1 MNYLLTGGAGFIGSH
16 LTDALL
22 AREDSVTLLDNLST
36 GSQDNIAHVL
46 DDPRVIFHHGSILD
60 EHLVRTL
67 VDQAD
72 VVVHLAAAVG
82 VQLIV
87 EQPLESMIT
96 NIRGTEVVLE
106 ACADHERKVVVAST
120 SEIYGKNS
128 SGPLDEEADRILGP
142 TTKSRWSY
150 STSKAV
156 DEILATNYAKV
167 RGTPAIVVRL
177 FNCVGPR
184 QTGRYGMVVP
194 RFVRQALEGEP
205 ISVYGNG
212 EQSRC
217 FCHVHDTV
225 AGIIS
230 LMDHPDAIGKVYNVG
245 NAEEISINDLAA
257 KVVEMAGSDSA
268 TTHIPYD
275 VAYEEGFEDMER
287 RVPNLERIRALTGW
301 EPTIDLTQTIADV
314 IAYERSKEAR

>member
-16 LTDALL
+16 LADALL
-22 AREDSVTLLDNLST
+22 ARGDSVVLLDNLST
-36 GSQDNIAHVL
+36 GSEDNVAHIL
-46 DDPRVIFHHGSILD
+46 GDPRVTFHLGSILD
-60 EHLVRTL
+60 EHLVRML

-96 NIRGTEVVLE
+96 NIRGSEIVLE
-106 ACADHERKVVVAST
+106 ACADHKRRVLIAST

-128 SGPLDEEADRILGP
+128 AGPLAEDADRILGP

-167 RGTPAIVVRL
+167 RGLPAIVARL

-194 RFVRQALEGEP
+194 RFVRQAINGED
-205 ISVYGNG
+205 ISVYGDG

-217 FCHVHDTV
+217 FCHVRDTV
-225 AGIIS
+225 AGLLS
-230 LMDHPDAIGKVYNVG
+230 LLEHPGAIGNVYNVG
-245 NAEEISINDLAA
+245 NDVEITINGLAA
-257 KVVEMAGSDSA
+257 KVVEMTDTSSA
-268 TTHIPYD
+268 IAHIPYEQ
-275 VAYEEGFEDMER
+275 AYEEGFEDMER
-287 RVPNLERIRALTGW
+287 RVPSLDRIHALTGW
-301 EPTIDLTQTIADV
+301 TPQIDLTQTLADV
-314 IAYERSKEAR
+314 IAYERASAAV